1 MKKNYDQNRFSA
13 SFELMMTGVFF
24 EAWLKYSPR
33 AGSQKSRQLSDENLL
48 QYFDV
53 ERFLPI
59 TWL

>member
-1 MKKNYDQNRFSA
+1 
-13 SFELMMTGVFF
+13 MMTGVFF

-33 AGSQKSRQLSDENLL
+33 AGSQKSGQLSDENLL